1 MPEMLPPLANDA
13 TALLVHDVGNY
24 IQIATSAIRLML
36 RHDDLG
42 ESHELGA
49 MLAQAAASLDRAGTL
64 IRMSRDPGELAHEE
78 DIHLNECLAELSALL
93 RYATG
98 PHVRVRLHVGMMPK
112 VRVNRLGLQNV
123 LVNLAINARDAMPSG
138 GDIFVEAAN
147 VEVTAANSSSHADA
161 AEGQYVLL
169 AFRDTGTG
177 MDESVRMR
185 VFEPYFTTKEYGKG
199 TGLGLATVFGIVK
212 QSDGYVSVHSQPGV
226 GTTFQVYFPR
236 A

>member
-123 LVNLAINARDAMPSG
+123 LVNLAINARDAMPEG
-138 GDIFVEAAN
+138 GILAICA
-147 VEVTAANSSSHADA
+147 
-161 AEGQYVLL
+161 LL
-169 AFRDTGTG
+169 ADGPEMPEVEIIVADTGTG
-177 MDESVRMR
+177 MERDILAR
-185 VFEPYFTTKEYGKG
+185 VFEPRFSTKSMGSG
-199 TGLGLATVFGIVK
+199 MGLASARQFIEAAGGRIAID
-212 QSDGYVSVHSQPGV
+212 SIPGR
-226 GTTFQVYFPR
+226 GTAVTLRLPISS
-236 A
+236 

>member
-24 IQIATSAIRLML
+24 IQIATSAIRLMS

-64 IRMSRDPGELAHEE
+64 IRMSRDPGEFAHEE
-78 DIHLNECLAELSALL
+78 DIHLNECLFELGALL

-98 PHVRVRLHVGMMPK
+98 PHVRVRLHVGMVPK

-123 LVNLAINARDAMPSG
+123 LVNLAINARDAMPQG
-138 GDIFVEAAN
+138 GILAISA
-147 VEVTAANSSSHADA
+147 
-161 AEGQYVLL
+161 LL
-169 AFRDTGTG
+169 ADGPEMPEVEIIVADTGTG
-177 MDESVRMR
+177 MERDILAR
-185 VFEPYFTTKEYGKG
+185 VFESRFSTKPMGSG
-199 TGLGLATVFGIVK
+199 MGLASARQFIEAAGGRIAIDSIPK
-212 QSDGYVSVHSQPGV
+212 R
-226 GTTFQVYFPR
+226 GTTVTLRLPTS